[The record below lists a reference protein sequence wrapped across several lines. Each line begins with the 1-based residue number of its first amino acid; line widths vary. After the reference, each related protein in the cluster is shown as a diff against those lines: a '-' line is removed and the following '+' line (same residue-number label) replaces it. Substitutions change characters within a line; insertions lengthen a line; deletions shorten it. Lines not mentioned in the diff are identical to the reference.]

1 MPRVMLDTDQLSSIQ
16 TTDYSSGLS
25 DGSDAAMTSGD
36 MTAHEWYS
44 DIEMDTDV
52 GSNALNK

>member
-1 MPRVMLDTDQLSSIQ
+1 MPDTDQLSSIQ

-25 DGSDAAMTSGD
+25 DGGDAAMTSGD